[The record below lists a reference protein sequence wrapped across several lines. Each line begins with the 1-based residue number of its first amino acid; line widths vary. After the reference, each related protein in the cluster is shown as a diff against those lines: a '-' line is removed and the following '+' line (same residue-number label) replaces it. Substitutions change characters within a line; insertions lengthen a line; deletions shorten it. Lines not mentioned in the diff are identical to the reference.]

1 MSKQA
6 KYEINEDNFYKLP
19 RFLFNDEDFK
29 KEKLNLKILYAVLF
43 DDFDQMKRYHK
54 NNPETKHFLDEN
66 NQIYITYKNQ
76 DLAELLDCSCDTITR
91 LKTKLAEKGLL
102 EEYRTG
108 GNKPN
113 RLYPKVPQNVSTRGF
128 FKLPKIFF
136 TEKFYRTNLNDVCKV
151 GYSMMFARKE
161 WSKENDFKDK
171 EGNVCLKFA
180 YKSFQELLN
189 CGTDTITKMLN
200 ILMATGLLL
209 KTEDSNSASPNYY
222 IRKPQKKQK
231 AEKEVTK
238 KGNEIPENKGKP
250 QNKNM
255 ETATQVWVETAT
267 QVWNYTTASQTTFSN
282 TCTNDKSDMY
292 VKSAVE
298 NQLNTHNKHIPQA
311 DFELYQQQ
319 KAEKD
324 RYFSKYPEEI
334 SLALKPYDFEDAQ
347 TYMSIICHTKN
358 EINQTQNTAYTLEDM
373 DMEIARTIDSV
384 KRKMKKNHEAPNA
397 MCGYFKVAMIDCIEE
412 FDIKQT
418 LELLEKDGY
427 SQQDLALSEQRMR
440 ERKEARMKANKYRV
454 KKENSNIA

>member
-1 MSKQA
+1 
-6 KYEINEDNFYKLP
+6 
-19 RFLFNDEDFK
+19 
-29 KEKLNLKILYAVLF
+29 
-43 DDFDQMKRYHK
+43 
-54 NNPETKHFLDEN
+54 
-66 NQIYITYKNQ
+66 
-76 DLAELLDCSCDTITR
+76 
-91 LKTKLAEKGLL
+91 
-102 EEYRTG
+102 
-108 GNKPN
+108 
-113 RLYPKVPQNVSTRGF
+113 
-128 FKLPKIFF
+128 
-136 TEKFYRTNLNDVCKV
+136 
-151 GYSMMFARKE
+151 
-161 WSKENDFKDK
+161 KENDFKDK

-231 AEKEVTK
+231 AEKVVTK
-238 KGNEIPENKGKP
+238 KGNEIPENKGKQ

-255 ETATQVWVETAT
+255 ETATHVRVETAT

-282 TCTNDKSDMY
+282 TLTNNKYDMY
-292 VKSAVE
+292 AK
-298 NQLNTHNKHIPQA
+298 NQINTHNKQIPQA

-319 KAEKD
+319 KIEKD
-324 RYFSKYPEEI
+324 RYFSKYPKEI